1 MAAVRNGPV
10 ALFAGPGA
18 ARVLRAAA
26 GGRVSVASY
35 VELGGDHVLVG
46 GVGGPF
52 GPISVAVTH
61 AEDLDLRPGV
71 EAAASPGALRIGSVS
86 ISLERMRV
94 RGRAA
99 RVGDRAAMNPGIAA
113 AVVARLPPLPAFLEA
128 GLSRLAAGEVDAG
141 VAALAG
147 RGAGLTPEGDDAIAG
162 YAAWRHAVG
171 DPVAMA
177 EAAASLA
184 SPIGL
189 SYIRCAERGEL
200 PDAAARLLAALV
212 AGDRASALAGV
223 AGLRRWGS
231 SSGVALAHGVL
242 AGAR

>member
-1 MAAVRNGPV
+1 MAAVNRSV

-18 ARVLRAAA
+18 DRVLRAGT
-26 GGRVSVASY
+26 GGRVTVASY
-35 VELGGDHVLVG
+35 VELGGDHVLIG
-46 GVGGPF
+46 GVGAPLGPL
-52 GPISVAVTH
+52 SVAVTQPEH
-61 AEDLDLRPGV
+61 LDLRPGV

-94 RGRAA
+94 RGRAVPP
-99 RVGDRAAMNPGIAA
+99 RDRATVDDEIAA

-128 GLSRLAAGEVDAG
+128 GRRALAAGDVEAG

-147 RGAGLTPEGDDAIAG
+147 RGAGLTPDGDDVLAG

-177 EAAASLA
+177 EAADGLA

-189 SYIRCAERGEL
+189 SYLRCAQRGEL

-212 AGDRASALAGV
+212 IGDRASALASV
-223 AGLRRWGS
+223 SGLRRWGS
-231 SSGVALAHGVL
+231 SSGFALARGLL
-242 AGAR
+242 ASAR